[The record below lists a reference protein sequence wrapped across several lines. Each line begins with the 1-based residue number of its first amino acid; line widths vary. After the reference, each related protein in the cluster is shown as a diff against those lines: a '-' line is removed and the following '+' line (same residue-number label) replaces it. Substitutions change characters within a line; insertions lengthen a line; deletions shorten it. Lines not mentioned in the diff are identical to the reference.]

1 MCRILKIV
9 FFILRLFYKYDPLTL
24 VLFLMYNGRIN
35 MLYLPNTYEEL
46 ISVKHE
52 ILNIEQVA
60 STVKHTVVM
69 TCVKK
74 IQYAIYMT

>member
-1 MCRILKIV
+1 
-9 FFILRLFYKYDPLTL
+9 
-24 VLFLMYNGRIN
+24 MYNGRIN
-35 MLYLPNTYEEL
+35 KVCLPNTYEEL

-74 IQYAIYMT
+74 IQYAIYTT

>member
-1 MCRILKIV
+1 
-9 FFILRLFYKYDPLTL
+9 
-24 VLFLMYNGRIN
+24 MYNGRIN

-74 IQYAIYMT
+74 IQYAIYTT